1 MRREDLP
8 TRCRIPVYIPAKKLW
23 PRSAV
28 LTGEDM
34 QILAVDGGDRM
45 LAAQC
50 ARLRDAGHSVTQRS
64 TFETARQI
72 LLGDSCHIDL
82 LITNLRLKAY
92 NGLHLV
98 SYTRAFCANTA
109 AIVVDGANDPINELE
124 AHRFGADYLTSP
136 VESAQL
142 QALVDAAE
150 TRHPVSTLQPSALRS
165 EHHQS
170 VEPAPLETAETAY
183 GIDTFL
189 ESSESAC
196 SRQARD

>member
-1 MRREDLP
+1 
-8 TRCRIPVYIPAKKLW
+8 
-23 PRSAV
+23 
-28 LTGEDM
+28 M

-72 LLGDSCHIDL
+72 LLEDSCHIDL

-98 SYTRAFCANTA
+98 SYTRAFSATTA
-109 AIVVDGANDPINELE
+109 AIVVDGANDPVNELE
-124 AHRFGADYLTSP
+124 AHRFGAEYLASP

-150 TRHPVSTLQPSALRS
+150 TKHPVSTLQPSALRL
-165 EHHQS
+165 EHHRS

>member
-1 MRREDLP
+1 
-8 TRCRIPVYIPAKKLW
+8 
-23 PRSAV
+23 
-28 LTGEDM
+28 M

-72 LLGDSCHIDL
+72 LLEDSCHIDL
-82 LITNLRLKAY
+82 LITHLRLKAY

-98 SYTRAFCANTA
+98 SYTRAFCANTS
-109 AIVVDGANDPINELE
+109 AIVVDSTNDSINELE
-124 AHRFGADYLTSP
+124 AHRFGAEYVASP
-136 VESAQL
+136 IESAQL

-150 TRHPVSTLQPSALRS
+150 TRHPVSTSQPSAHQS

-183 GIDTFL
+183 DIDTFL
-189 ESSESAC
+189 ENSESAC

>member
-1 MRREDLP
+1 
-8 TRCRIPVYIPAKKLW
+8 
-23 PRSAV
+23 
-28 LTGEDM
+28 M

-50 ARLRDAGHSVTQRS
+50 ARLRGAGHSVTQRS

-72 LLGDSCHIDL
+72 LLDDGCHIDL

-98 SYTRAFCANTA
+98 SYTRAFCANTV
-109 AIVVDGANDPINELE
+109 AIVVDGTADPINELE
-124 AHRFGADYLTSP
+124 AHRFGAEYLASP
-136 VESAQL
+136 VQSAQL

-150 TRHPVSTLQPSALRS
+150 AKHPISDSQPPALQLEQHRRS
-165 EHHQS
+165 I
-170 VEPAPLETAETAY
+170 EPLPLGTAETAY

-189 ESSESAC
+189 ESSETAC
-196 SRQARD
+196 SRQVQD

>member
-1 MRREDLP
+1 
-8 TRCRIPVYIPAKKLW
+8 
-23 PRSAV
+23 
-28 LTGEDM
+28 M

-50 ARLRDAGHSVTQRS
+50 ARLREAGHSVTQRS

-72 LLGDSCHIDL
+72 LLGDGCHIDL

-98 SYTRAFCANTA
+98 SYTRAFCSNTV
-109 AIVVDGANDPINELE
+109 AIVVDGAADPINELE
-124 AHRFGADYLTSP
+124 AHRFGAEYLASP
-136 VESAQL
+136 VQSDQL

-150 TRHPVSTLQPSALRS
+150 TKHPLSDSQPPVLQLEHRRSIEPS
-165 EHHQS
+165 
-170 VEPAPLETAETAY
+170 PLETVETAY

-189 ESSESAC
+189 ESSENAC

>member
-1 MRREDLP
+1 
-8 TRCRIPVYIPAKKLW
+8 
-23 PRSAV
+23 
-28 LTGEDM
+28 M

-50 ARLRDAGHSVTQRS
+50 ARLREAGHSVTQRS

-72 LLGDSCHIDL
+72 LLEDSSHVDL

-98 SYTRAFCANTA
+98 SYTRAFSANTV

-124 AHRFGADYLTSP
+124 AHRFGAEYLAAP

-150 TRHPVSTLQPSALRS
+150 TRHPVSTSQPSARRS
-165 EHHQS
+165 EHRQS
-170 VEPAPLETAETAY
+170 DEPAPIETAETAY

-189 ESSESAC
+189 ESSENAC